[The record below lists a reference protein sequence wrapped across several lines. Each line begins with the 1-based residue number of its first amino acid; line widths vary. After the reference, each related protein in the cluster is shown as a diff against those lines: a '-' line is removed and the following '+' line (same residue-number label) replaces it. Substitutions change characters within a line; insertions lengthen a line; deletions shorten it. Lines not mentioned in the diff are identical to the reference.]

1 METTE
6 SNQTTGYISSE
17 SIRKRRLFRVG
28 IFSIGGL
35 LILAIGI
42 FVMGDRRNL
51 FSKTFT
57 VTAYFENV
65 EGLLSGAAVVVNGIR
80 VGSVTDVK
88 LVVYDTASRVKVD
101 MVIEEEYR
109 KMIHTGSIAAIS
121 QLGIVGDKQV
131 EILTT
136 DFSMPVVRNGDVIQ
150 AAPPANYLAIL
161 EKADRAVQN
170 VNNITASL
178 DTLFLRFRRG
188 EGTLGKLLTD
198 DEAYNELVGVGESAQ
213 ALFDE
218 TTRQFTDLSSVLRST
233 ADNVDGITHESQKLI
248 RDLGQGK
255 GTVGALLY
263 DRSLYDSLETLVG
276 TLSRTADNAGMA
288 AREFGTNMR
297 GLRNNWLVGGLF
309 SGGESDEMNVELMQR
324 ELDIKKEELRQQ
336 EALLKQ
342 REQELLER

>member
-131 EILTT
+131 EIITT

-342 REQELLER
+342 RE